1 MRLLEEDQITYTCD
15 RFGLLQVV
23 SSLKIISVEAV
34 PLRVSRTDVEH
45 LDGSQDDVII
55 RIESDTGVEGI
66 GEVDASPEIVKSIV
80 EAPASHAWSKGLRQ
94 LLIGQDPFEVERL
107 WDRMFKGSIYYG
119 RRGAAIAAI
128 SGVDIALWDLAG
140 KAKGKPVSELLH
152 AGFRHQIPVY
162 ASLYPIGDT
171 PEEVKRN
178 CQLAISKGFRAVK
191 LDGPPLGQDAK
202 LDAEILQAAREC
214 IGNAVLMVDVA
225 EPGWDLK
232 QGIARANMY
241 SKYDLYFLEAPFGP
255 EELENYRALSESAHV
270 RIAYGEQHTTRFD
283 FKQLMDQGK
292 LDIVQPDISRAG
304 GITELRRI
312 AHMAQERGVQ
322 MIPHCWKTGISIAAN
337 LHLLSSLQN
346 APYLEFCQ
354 PPDSPL
360 RYELLKHD
368 FSVVDGGVQVPEGP
382 GLGIEL
388 NEKILEK
395 YRIDRGSGVK
405 D

>member
-1 MRLLEEDQITYTCD
+1 MKVATVQAI
-15 RFGLLQVV
+15 
-23 SSLKIISVEAV
+23 
-34 PLRVSRTDVEH
+34 PLRVPRTDAAH

-55 RIESDTGVEGI
+55 RIVSDTGVEGI
-66 GEVDASPEIVKSIV
+66 GEADASPEIVKAIV
-80 EAPASHAWSKGLRQ
+80 EAPASHAWSKGLRE
-94 LLIGQDPFEVERL
+94 LLIGQNPFEVEKL
-107 WDRMFKGSIYYG
+107 WERMFKGSIYYG

-128 SGVDIALWDLAG
+128 SGADIALWDLVG
-140 KAKGKPVSELLH
+140 KAEGKPVSELLH

-162 ASLYPIGDT
+162 ASLYPIGET

-178 CQLAISKGFRAVK
+178 CQKAIAKGFRAVK

-202 LDAEILQAAREC
+202 LDGEILRAARDSVGEYD
-214 IGNAVLMVDVA
+214 LMVDVA

-232 QGIARANMY
+232 EGIARANIY
-241 SKYDLYFLEAPFGP
+241 SKYGLYFLEAPFGP
-255 EELENYRALSESAHV
+255 EELENYRALSERV
-270 RIAYGEQHTTRFD
+270 PLRIAYGEQHTTRFE

-292 LDIVQPDISRAG
+292 LNIVQPDISRAG

-312 AHMAQERGVQ
+312 AHIAQLKGVL

-337 LHLLSSLQN
+337 LHLLSALQN

-368 FSVVDGGVQVPEGP
+368 FSVVDGCVQVPEGP

-388 NEKILEK
+388 NEKTIEK
-395 YRIDRGSGVK
+395 YRLDK
-405 D
+405 

>member
-1 MRLLEEDQITYTCD
+1 MKVATVQAI
-15 RFGLLQVV
+15 
-23 SSLKIISVEAV
+23 
-34 PLRVSRTDVEH
+34 PLRVPRTDAEH

-55 RIESDTGVEGI
+55 RIVSDTGVEGI
-66 GEVDASPEIVKSIV
+66 GEADASPEIVKAIV
-80 EAPASHAWSKGLRQ
+80 EAPASHAWSKGLRE
-94 LLIGQDPFEVERL
+94 LLIGQNPFEVEKL
-107 WDRMFKGSIYYG
+107 WERMFKGSIYYG

-128 SGVDIALWDLAG
+128 SGADIALWDLVG
-140 KAKGKPVSELLH
+140 KAEGKPVSELLH

-162 ASLYPIGDT
+162 ASLYPIGET

-178 CQLAISKGFRAVK
+178 CQKAIAKGFRAVK

-202 LDAEILQAAREC
+202 LDGEILRAARDSVGEYD
-214 IGNAVLMVDVA
+214 LMVDVA

-232 QGIARANMY
+232 EGIARANIY
-241 SKYDLYFLEAPFGP
+241 SKYGLYFLEAPFGP
-255 EELENYRALSESAHV
+255 EELENYRALSERV
-270 RIAYGEQHTTRFD
+270 PLRIAYGEQHTTRFE

-292 LDIVQPDISRAG
+292 LNIVQPDISRAG

-312 AHMAQERGVQ
+312 AHIAQLKGVL

-337 LHLLSSLQN
+337 LHLLSALQN

-368 FSVVDGGVQVPEGP
+368 FSVVDGCVQVPEGP

-388 NEKILEK
+388 NEKTIEK
-395 YRIDRGSGVK
+395 YRLDK
-405 D
+405 